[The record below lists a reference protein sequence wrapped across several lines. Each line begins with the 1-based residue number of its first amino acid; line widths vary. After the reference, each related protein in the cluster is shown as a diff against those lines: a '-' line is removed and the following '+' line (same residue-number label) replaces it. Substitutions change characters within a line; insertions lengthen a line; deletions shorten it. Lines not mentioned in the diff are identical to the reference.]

1 MHMRQGF
8 GRLLLATS
16 LTLLVAACGGADGQS
31 GAASATSAAPS
42 TTAAAAVSPL
52 VGEWRRTHRCEEV
65 LEILRKAGFKEQ
77 VALATITE
85 EGFLPG
91 VSSASGIADVKHP
104 CRGAVPHLHS
114 HFFTADGQFGS
125 KDENGQQVDDGTYK
139 IVDDRTFVISGES
152 SGVTF
157 HYRIT
162 GDTIRFDPVV
172 PSCAPSCFEA
182 VWSVMVAF
190 PGKTWERMS

>member
-1 MHMRQGF
+1 MRMRQRF

-77 VALATITE
+77 VAFSTITE

-125 KDENGQQVDDGTYK
+125 KDQNGQQVDDGTYK
-139 IVDDRTFVISGES
+139 IVVQNSRRGDSASPSPVFNPSW
-152 SGVTF
+152 
-157 HYRIT
+157 T
-162 GDTIRFDPVV
+162 GSQASVQIANGA
-172 PSCAPSCFEA
+172 APLAASPPLL
-182 VWSVMVAF
+182 W
-190 PGKTWERMS
+190 

>member
-1 MHMRQGF
+1 MRARRRL
-8 GRLLLATS
+8 GRLFLGISLILLA
-16 LTLLVAACGGADGQS
+16 AACGGADGES
-31 GAASATSAAPS
+31 GAASATSAAPP
-42 TTAAAAVSPL
+42 TTAAAAVPPL

-139 IVDDRTFVISGES
+139 IVDDRTFIISGES

-162 GDTIRFDPVV
+162 GDMIRFNPVV

-190 PGKTWERMS
+190 PGKTWERVS